1 MARRLLQT
9 APYHELF
16 APSNSRVT
24 WSRHV
29 EIALIARLLRLH
41 GKGRFASK
49 ESDNKNE
56 VTVIYI
62 YFYICESVIVFWG
75 TCCEVGVRDDL
86 GDRRAWLL
94 GLLGSWLHV
103 HLRLAQAASVV
114 ALAQGRLTAY
124 LDLRPSSP
132 PALDSPRD
140 VFW

>member
-41 GKGRFASK
+41 EKGRFASK

-56 VTVIYI
+56 VNVIYI
-62 YFYICESVIVFWG
+62 YFYICESVILFWG
-75 TCCEVGVRDDL
+75 N
-86 GDRRAWLL
+86 LL
-94 GLLGSWLHV
+94 RGWG
-103 HLRLAQAASVV
+103 A
-114 ALAQGRLTAY
+114 G
-124 LDLRPSSP
+124 
-132 PALDSPRD
+132 
-140 VFW
+140 